1 MQNDK
6 LNIQYFSFYYQNNIF
21 NEFILVKKEDKEK
34 LNIKNENKEI
44 NNNNLDNKDDKI
56 QPKKKKSMINKI
68 PQKKPL
74 KKIERIKSLPIPKIQ
89 SKKDSIIQKTNKNL
103 PKQENKQKD
112 KKSQEIKK
120 EKDFIKEEEIKKET
134 KEEDKKEE
142 EKKEENKIEEKKE
155 KEKITEIKKP
165 KKDIIIQISEPNIID
180 ISSFPDT
187 YHSHS
192 TIQKMTLSLT
202 FDPHINYIHC
212 LLKLQDCRIASSSSD
227 ETIKIFNKE
236 TFELDKTLKGHYG
249 GIFNLY
255 QLPNTNLLSASADNT
270 IRLWDIN
277 TNQNIKTFIGH
288 FFPVYKVIGL
298 INNKEICSCS
308 ADKNIKIWNIEN
320 TECIKTLKG
329 HEGYVTAFI
338 EYEKD
343 KLISVGNDD
352 TIRFWNINLNNELG
366 YDNFMILK
374 KIGNFQDHNG
384 LIKIKNNKVI
394 ISGNADGTL
403 IIVNVKYYQIECRV
417 KVHVGYTNSIIVMD
431 DNSIL
436 TSGDDVILKQWDLDT
451 YIQIGERNNFNIN
464 WIISMVQIDDK
475 NGKKRF
481 VGCTLDNNIH
491 VFEY

>member
-21 NEFILVKKEDKEK
+21 TEFKKEDKKEY
-34 LNIKNENKEI
+34 IITNENKEI
-44 NNNNLDNKDDKI
+44 NNNNLDINDDKK
-56 QPKKKKSMINKI
+56 QPKKKKSMTTKI
-68 PQKKPL
+68 PQKKFI
-74 KKIERIKSLPIPKIQ
+74 KKIERIKSFPNPKIQ
-89 SKKDSIIQKTNKNL
+89 SKKDIKKDKNIL
-103 PKQENKQKD
+103 KEENKPKE
-112 KKSQEIKK
+112 KKEQETKKEKENTKMKTIKK
-120 EKDFIKEEEIKKET
+120 EESKVETIQTQKIKEEEEIKKE
-134 KEEDKKEE
+134 
-142 EKKEENKIEEKKE
+142 E
-155 KEKITEIKKP
+155 KEKKSEIKKP
-165 KKDIIIQISEPNIID
+165 KKDIIIQISVPNIID
-180 ISSFPDT
+180 ISSFPET

-192 TIQKMTLSLT
+192 TIQTMNLSLT

-212 LLKLQDCRIASSSSD
+212 ILKLQDGRITSSSSD

-255 QLPNTNLLSASADNT
+255 QLPNSNLLSASADNT
-270 IRLWDIN
+270 IRLWDIY
-277 TNQNIKTFIGH
+277 TNKNLKTFIGH
-288 FFPVYKVIGL
+288 FFPVYKAIGL

-320 TECIKTLKG
+320 TQCIKTLKG

-338 EYEKD
+338 EYEEN

-352 TIRFWNINLNNELG
+352 TIRFWNINLNNDLG

-394 ISGNADGTL
+394 ISGNADGTI

-431 DNSIL
+431 DNTIL

-451 YIQIGERNNFNIN
+451 YIQIGERNDFNIN
-464 WIISMVQIDDK
+464 WIISMTQIDDK
-475 NGKKRF
+475 NGKKRI

-491 VFEY
+491 IFEY